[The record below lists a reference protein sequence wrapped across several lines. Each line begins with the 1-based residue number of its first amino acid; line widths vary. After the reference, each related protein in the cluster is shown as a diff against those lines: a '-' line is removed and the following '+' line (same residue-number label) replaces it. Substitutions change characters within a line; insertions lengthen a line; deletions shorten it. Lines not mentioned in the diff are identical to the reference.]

1 MASYWIDVCFLRYVC
16 QANPACCFNAGIAE
30 AGHLRLRPKRTIAK
44 SLPRKTSKHIMLTT
58 VPQTDTGVQLE

>member
-16 QANPACCFNAGIAE
+16 QANPACSFIAGTAE
-30 AGHLRLRPKRTIAK
+30 VGHLRLRPQRTVAK
-44 SLPRKTSKHIMLTT
+44 SLPRKTSKLIHVTT